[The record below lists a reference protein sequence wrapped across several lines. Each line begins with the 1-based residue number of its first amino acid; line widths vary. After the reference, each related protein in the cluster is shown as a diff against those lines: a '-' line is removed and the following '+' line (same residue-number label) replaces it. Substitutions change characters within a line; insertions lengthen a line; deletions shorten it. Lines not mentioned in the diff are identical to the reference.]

1 MKVEIV
7 TPDSTIFTGENVR
20 LIQLPGIDGSFEV
33 LNNHAPMISVL
44 GKGKIKVLNK
54 EDKEEQFFEI
64 KGGVVE
70 VLNNK
75 ILVLAE

>member
-7 TPDSTIFTGENVR
+7 TPDSAIFTGDQVR
-20 LIQLPGIDGSFEV
+20 LIQLPGIDGPFEI

-54 EDKEEQFFEI
+54 DEKEPLYFDIQ
-64 KGGVVE
+64 GGVIE
-70 VLNNK
+70 VLSNR